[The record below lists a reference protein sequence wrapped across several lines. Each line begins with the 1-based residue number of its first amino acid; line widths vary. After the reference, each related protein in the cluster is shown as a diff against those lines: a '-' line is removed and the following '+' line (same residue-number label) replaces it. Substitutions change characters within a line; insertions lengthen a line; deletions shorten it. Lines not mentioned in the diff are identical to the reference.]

1 MSMTRVMVGMAV
13 TSHQHHTSEAEGFW
27 GILLFCD
34 NIKQF
39 WLIHKEIAAPNSSF
53 PKVVPS
59 FRDIFMCCQNTEAVF
74 VRSKG
79 MKPWLKQLWESRWR
93 CAYVLCVCIFIDL
106 TKSPCNNVRAYDCL
120 CIHPSTTFN
129 TPMQILSNSLNTPSS
144 LKGKKVPPPQFT
156 PETNSTPKSR
166 RCGRL
171 FFRSRWRVFK
181 KKSCGHNFPRSDL
194 TRTRG
199 WCLNHL
205 VPQLVGVLWRKDE
218 VGIFICKNKLN
229 LHKDGRSD
237 NLKMWC
243 LSISKKT
250 GGPSLLKFW
259 VASYMQPSLVK
270 LYHLN
275 SCFHFTPP
283 KGQSHWC
290 SRWRSSLGQTSPR
303 NQQRW
308 TESNKK
314 SSCSQFQPHE
324 TLPGSVF
331 EKIHFWVQW
340 VRFW

>member
-1 MSMTRVMVGMAV
+1 MYPPINNI
-13 TSHQHHTSEAEGFW
+13 QQPHTNSIKVYEHPL
-27 GILLFCD
+27 ILLKKKFPPSSVRPWNTAHPKAAD
-34 NIKQF
+34 AAASFFDPGGEFSKKKLRPQF
-39 WLIHKEIAAPNSSF
+39 SSLR
-53 PKVVPS
+53 PHQDQGLVP
-59 FRDIFMCCQNTEAVF
+59 Q
-74 VRSKG
+74 
-79 MKPWLKQLWESRWR
+79 
-93 CAYVLCVCIFIDL
+93 
-106 TKSPCNNVRAYDCL
+106 SPCNW
-120 CIHPSTTFN
+120 
-129 TPMQILSNSLNTPSS
+129 
-144 LKGKKVPPPQFT
+144 G
-156 PETNSTPKSR
+156 
-166 RCGRL
+166 CG
-171 FFRSRWRVFK
+171 V
-181 KKSCGHNFPRSDL
+181 
-194 TRTRG
+194 
-199 WCLNHL
+199 
-205 VPQLVGVLWRKDE
+205 VEEDE
-218 VGIFICKNKLN
+218 VVCFLSAKKNLN
-229 LHKDGRSD
+229 LHKNGRSGI
-237 NLKMWC
+237 LKMWC

-250 GGPSLLKFW
+250 CGPSLLKFW